1 MGACADLGKIYQN
14 GLEGEVVDY
23 EKALKFNQKVCVGG
37 LRKPWSDAR

>member
-23 EKALKFNQKVCVGG
+23 EKALNLTK
-37 LRKPWSDAR
+37 KPATAVFWRPAQTLV